1 MKKVYKKPV
10 SRFLEFNSEE
20 VLIIVSGGDAASTN
34 GTTDISNS
42 AALSKERQTIDF
54 SDEESIW

>member
-1 MKKVYKKPV
+1 MKKIYKKPE

-20 VLIIVSGGDAASTN
+20 VLIIVSGGDAKSTN
-34 GTTDISNS
+34 GTTDITG
-42 AALSKERQTIDF
+42 AALSKDRSVDF